1 MNYEFK
7 NDDLEKLSKLIE
19 ELVEQVTTRY
29 KNQIISIV
37 LFGSATT
44 SEWVRGKSDID
55 CIILIKNNK
64 FTKEIEQFLYET
76 LLNLDKKYDLMLS
89 DTCTVYKRTQNHLLN
104 AVLKIEEFSMFG
116 KPFYVLSEDQ
126 IDIRH
131 ARITAMDDL
140 KIYVGTHV
148 VASVNLFFHRIQ
160 STGKILYGKDITKEF
175 PSTIPGLE
183 KFKASFNAVLLLM
196 ASLVIFPIDP
206 KFAFQHAV
214 KANFW
219 ACDNVLFALE
229 RPLSNTESEINEI
242 KEIFSDATAKNAE
255 IIDMDHLQASLQ
267 YKKHKEFSNLSRNF
281 IFRYIVKTVK
291 FVMTLYIMTLQK
303 VFSS

>member
-1 MNYEFK
+1 MNSEFK

-29 KNQIISIV
+29 KDQIISIV

-55 CIILIKNNK
+55 CIILIKNNE
-64 FTKEIEQFLYET
+64 FTKEIEQFLYDA

-104 AVLKIEEFSMFG
+104 AVLKIEKFSMFG

-126 IDIRH
+126 IDIRR
-131 ARITAMDDL
+131 ARMTAMDDL

-148 VASVNLFFHRIQ
+148 ITSIHLFFHRIQ

-175 PSTIPGLE
+175 PSTISGLE
-183 KFKASFNAVLLLM
+183 KFKASFNAILLLM
-196 ASLVIFPIDP
+196 VSLAIFPIDP

-219 ACDNVLFALE
+219 ACDNALFALE

-242 KEIFSDATAKNAE
+242 KEIFSDAAVKN
-255 IIDMDHLQASLQ
+255 
-267 YKKHKEFSNLSRNF
+267 N
-281 IFRYIVKTVK
+281 
-291 FVMTLYIMTLQK
+291 
-303 VFSS
+303 